1 MSDDEKLEIF
11 DYGFSL
17 MSEEEV
23 KKAEKDLIDEQKDQ
37 LTETQRKLL
46 GLKAMIWPLFERLRQ
61 DPLKPYLFW
70 PTRAEKISDLMNRAI
85 KFIEEEK

>member
-1 MSDDEKLEIF
+1 LSDDEKLEIF

-23 KKAEKDLIDEQKDQ
+23 KKAEKELIDEQKGQ

-46 GLKAMIWPLFERLRQ
+46 GLKAMIWPLFEHLRQ
-61 DPLKPYLFW
+61 DPQKPYLFW
-70 PTRAEKISDLMNRAI
+70 PTRAEKISELMNRAV